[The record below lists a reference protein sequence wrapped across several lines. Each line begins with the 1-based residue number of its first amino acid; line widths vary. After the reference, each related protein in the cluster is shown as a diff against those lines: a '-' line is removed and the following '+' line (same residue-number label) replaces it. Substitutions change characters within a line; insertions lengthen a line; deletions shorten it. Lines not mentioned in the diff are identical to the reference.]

1 MSLSESL
8 RGVIPSVEDTR
19 FFATHRGRQARI
31 RMPFGN
37 EAEDDYRQ
45 LGPHDPARRRM
56 LVWKVPQDGPFP
68 GRLISVP
75 IVAGF
80 DESIEDDDATLL
92 PMLHEI
98 MSDAAKELGI
108 ATPQVG
114 RG

>member
-19 FFATHRGRQARI
+19 FFAMHRGRHARI
-31 RMPFGN
+31 RLPFGS

-56 LVWKVPQDGPFP
+56 LVWKVPQDGPFS

-80 DESIEDDDATLL
+80 DETIEDDDATLL